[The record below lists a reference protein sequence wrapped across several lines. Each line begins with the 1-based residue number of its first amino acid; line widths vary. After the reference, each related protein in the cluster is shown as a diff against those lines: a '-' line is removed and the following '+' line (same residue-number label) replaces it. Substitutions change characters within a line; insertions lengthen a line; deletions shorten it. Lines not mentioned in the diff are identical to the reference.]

1 MMAKKKV
8 KRDPTLADWLGDEV
22 KRLPP
27 NELADALDSAFADG
41 PSPTEI
47 QRARSALR
55 RSLDRELP
63 PKVYYD
69 ELPNSDLGPIWL
81 ATSGRQ
87 LLAVDYGQTEE
98 EFLSFLGKLLDGRF
112 VRSSEEVAWA
122 AKDLLAYVR
131 GERVDLDMKVDLSTI
146 TPFQRSVLEETSKV
160 PRGQVATYAEIAKRI
175 GNPKAVRAVGQALR
189 RNPIPIAVP
198 CHRVI
203 ASDGT
208 LGGYD
213 GHMGDERKVRLLQI
227 EGVVFA

>member
-1 MMAKKKV
+1 MMAKKKI
-8 KRDPTLADWLGDEV
+8 KRDPTLANWLGDEV

-27 NELADALDSAFADG
+27 NDLAGVLDSVFADG
-41 PSPTEI
+41 PSQAERL
-47 QRARSALR
+47 RAKSALKV
-55 RSLDRELP
+55 SLDHALP

-69 ELPNSDLGPIWL
+69 ELPDTALGPIWL
-81 ATSGRQ
+81 ATSDRQ
-87 LLAVDYGQTEE
+87 LLAVEYGQTEE
-98 EFLSFLGKLLDGRF
+98 EFLVFLNKLLDGRF
-112 VRSSEEVAWA
+112 ERSPERVAWA
-122 AKDLLAYVR
+122 AKDLLAYVS
-131 GERVDLDMKVDLSTI
+131 GERVDLDLHVDLSTI

-175 GNPKAVRAVGQALR
+175 GKPKAVRAVGQALR

-208 LGGYD
+208 LGGYA
-213 GHMGDERKVRLLQI
+213 GRMGDGRKVTLLQL